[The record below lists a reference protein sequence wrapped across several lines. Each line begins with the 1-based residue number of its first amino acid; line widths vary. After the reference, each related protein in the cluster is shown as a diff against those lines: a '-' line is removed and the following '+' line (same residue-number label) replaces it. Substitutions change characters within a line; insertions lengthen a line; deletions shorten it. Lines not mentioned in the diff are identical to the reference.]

1 MIHTVRGFSVVNEVE
16 VDVFLEFSCFFYVPV
31 NIGNLVFGSSVFSK
45 SNLKFSVHILLKPS
59 MRPWFNP
66 WVGKMPWRRTWQPTP
81 IFLPRK
87 SHGQRSLMGYS
98 PWNHKQVNTTEQLTL
113 SSLSPDTWIH
123 ISLFP
128 CKELRFLPPDLFVQS
143 LSRV

>member
-45 SNLKFSVHILLKPS
+45 SNLKFSVHILLKLS
-59 MRPWFNP
+59 MKPGFNP
-66 WVGKMPWRRTWQPTP
+66 WVGKMPWRRKWQLTP

-87 SHGQRSLMGYS
+87 SHGQRSQMGYS
-98 PWNHKQVNTTEQLTL
+98 P
-113 SSLSPDTWIH
+113 
-123 ISLFP
+123 
-128 CKELRFLPPDLFVQS
+128 
-143 LSRV
+143 